1 MTDTR
6 FKEKAI
12 EYIRKHC
19 KADDYTFMFNQ
30 TDSHETRFAQNMIT
44 QHMNGSHYSLM
55 LEVSFGNKT
64 GTAVVNQPDE
74 EHLGHMIDTAE
85 QMAKLNQPD
94 PEHVPSPA
102 KQSLPDVQNYSDATA
117 ALTTDDMVSVVEKC
131 VANAK
136 KIDAKISGMTS
147 RYLSRSCMITKNG
160 FEGED
165 RSSSFDHSM
174 TMKRDDVETKVSRGV
189 KDFACFS
196 IDDELERLNGQ
207 FSSLSKPQP
216 IEPGKYPV
224 ILRSQAVGNFFQ
236 FLNYMMDLRRADEGT
251 SPFSDQIGKEFF
263 GKDFTLRSTIGDPDL
278 NAPRYNYEGVPAR
291 EIHWVRN
298 GVLENMPVAR
308 YYAGVKGIEPCQA
321 YNMLIEGGD
330 ATEEEMMKIAGS
342 GIIVNHLW
350 YIRFV
355 NAKRGELTGMTRD
368 GVLWFEDGKIKHP
381 IVNLRFNEVIHE
393 STRRILALGKP
404 EVQSDYAKVPS
415 MLIDGF
421 NFVDTTSF

>member
-1 MTDTR
+1 MSDNR
-6 FKEKAI
+6 FKEKAA

-19 KADDYTFMFNQ
+19 KADDYSFQFNQ

-44 QHMNGSHYSLM
+44 QHMNGSKYSIV
-55 LEVSFGNKT
+55 LEVAFGNKT

-74 EHLGHMIDTAE
+74 EHLQYLIDTAE
-85 QMAKLNQPD
+85 QMAILNQPD
-94 PEHVPSPA
+94 PEHMPSQTQQ
-102 KQSLPDVQNYSDATA
+102 KLPDVNNYSDATA
-117 ALTTDDMVSVVEKC
+117 ALSTDDMVSVVHKC
-131 VANAK
+131 VANAN

-147 RYLSRSCMITKNG
+147 RHVDHSYMITKNG

-165 RSSSFDHSM
+165 RGTSFEHSM
-174 TMKRDDVETKVSRGV
+174 TMKRGEVETKISRGV
-189 KDFACFS
+189 KDFACYS
-196 IDDELERLNGQ
+196 IESEIDRLNNQ

-216 IEPGKYPV
+216 IQPGKYPV
-224 ILRSQAVGNFFQ
+224 ILRSQAVDNFYQ
-236 FLNYMMDLRRADEGT
+236 FLGYMMDLRSADEGT
-251 SPFSDQIGKEFF
+251 SAFSDQIGKQFF

-278 NAPRYNYEGVPAR
+278 HAPRYDYEGAPSR
-291 EIHWVRN
+291 ETYWVRN
-298 GVLENMPVAR
+298 GMLENMPVSR
-308 YYAGVKGIEPCQA
+308 YYANQKGIEPCTA
-321 YNMLIEGGD
+321 YNMLIEGGN

-381 IVNLRFNEVIHE
+381 IVNLRFNEVIYE
-393 STRRILALGKP
+393 STRRIMALGKP
-404 EVQSDYAKVPS
+404 EVQSPYSKVPT

>member
-1 MTDTR
+1 MN
-6 FKEKAI
+6 KEKAI

-19 KADDYTFMFNQ
+19 HADDFTFMFNRYEA
-30 TDSHETRFAQNMIT
+30 HETRFAQNMIT
-44 QHMNGSHYSLM
+44 QHKDGANYMLSLD
-55 LEVSFGNKT
+55 VAFGNKT

-74 EHLGHMIDTAE
+74 IFLKYLIDTAT

-94 PEHVPSPA
+94 PEYIPSMER
-102 KQSLPDVQNYSDATA
+102 KELPQIDNYAASTA
-117 ALTTDDMVSVVEKC
+117 GLNTDDMVSVVQKC
-131 VANAK
+131 VANAN

-147 RYLSRSCMITKNG
+147 RYLRETSMITKNG
-160 FEGED
+160 FEGDDNASTFE
-165 RSSSFDHSM
+165 HSM

-189 KDFACFS
+189 KDFDSFDIA
-196 IDDELERLNGQ
+196 DEIARLNEQ

-236 FLNYMMDLRRADEGT
+236 FLSYMMDLRTADEGT
-251 SPFSDQIGKEFF
+251 SPFSGQLGQPFF
-263 GKDFTLRSTIGDPDL
+263 GKDFNLRSTLCDPELIGM
-278 NAPRYNYEGVPAR
+278 RYNYEGIVSK
-291 EIHWVRN
+291 EIDWVRN
-298 GVLENMPVAR
+298 GVLESMPVSR

-321 YNMLIEGGD
+321 YNTLIDGGD
-330 ATEEEMMKIAGS
+330 ASEEEMMRIAGR

-355 NAKRGELTGMTRD
+355 DQKRGELTGMTRD

-381 IVNLRFNEVIHE
+381 IVNLRFNEVINE
-393 STRRILALGKP
+393 STRRIMALGRP
-404 EVQSDYAKVPS
+404 EVQSGYMKVPT
-415 MLIDGF
+415 MLIDDF